1 MTKYVIKR
9 ILLALCTCFIV
20 LSIAYLLLC
29 CLRIEPRMDPEPGAR
44 YAYYM
49 DYVSNGFL
57 VYSLNEARPDLGT
70 PLDVVTLTATNE
82 TYYFYQ
88 APVFHRYVT
97 LLTGVFTRWN
107 WGDSIYIENGIP
119 AMQVLTSRLGTT
131 VSINIISVFFS
142 VPLGIGLGVICA
154 LKKDSIF
161 DNIVQVLI
169 MVIIAIPSFVL
180 VSYCVLLAYNTSWL
194 PPYFQGGSTDPARRI
209 ASYLVPVFVLA
220 IGSLCGYA
228 RFVRAELC
236 EVLQSD
242 YLLLAR
248 TKGLTRRQA
257 IMRHAFRNAMVPV
270 LPSVVSEFIAILGGS
285 MILENLYQINGVG
298 RLYMEAFNAKDYS
311 VLMADMAFYTAIG
324 LLASII
330 VDLSYGFID
339 PRIRMG
345 AKK

>member
-1 MTKYVIKR
+1 MVKYVIKR
-9 ILLALCTCFIV
+9 ILLALFTCFIV

-29 CLRIEPRMDPEPGAR
+29 CLPITRRLDPNIGTR
-44 YAYYM
+44 FAYYM
-49 DYVSNGFL
+49 DYVDNGFL
-57 VYSLNEARPDLGT
+57 VYTHEPVTYYGDL
-70 PLDVVTLTATNE
+70 LEHIYQTATG
-82 TYYFYQ
+82 TDYYFYQ
-88 APVFHRYVT
+88 APVFMRYWIWISGI
-97 LLTGVFTRWN
+97 LTRWD
-107 WGDSIYIENGIP
+107 WGKALFVEDGLP
-119 AMQVLTSRLGTT
+119 AMNVLLSRLPTT
-131 VSINIISVFFS
+131 VSVNVVSVFFS
-142 VPLGIGLGVICA
+142 VPLGIGLGVLCA

-180 VSYCVLLAYNTSWL
+180 ISYCILLAYSTDWL
-194 PPYFQGGSTDPARRI
+194 PPYFQGNSIDTGRRI
-209 ASYLVPVFVLA
+209 ASYIIPVFILS

-236 EVLQSD
+236 EVLESD

-257 IMRHAFRNAMVPV
+257 ITRHAFRNAMVPV
-270 LPSVVSEFIAILGGS
+270 LPSVVSEFVAILGGS

-298 RLYMEAFNAKDYS
+298 RLYMDAFQAKDYS
-311 VLMADMAFYTAIG
+311 VLMADMSFYTVIG